1 MEYFS
6 DKLITTVAWF
16 DLSRNTVL
24 REEKNR
30 YGRSFFRKYQLDI
43 QGYCIVTVF
52 SGNLAKMVAELADP
66 VSYRLPV
73 GTILVPLNQSIGR
86 RLTIK
91 FDGRI
96 NCVACGRLIKKSF
109 QQGYC
114 FPCVRKLAACD
125 ICIVQPEKCHYAAGT
140 CREPS
145 WGEEHCLRDHYVY
158 LANTSG
164 VKVGI
169 TRLPQVPTRWI
180 DQGAVQALPLYRVSE
195 RLVSGLLEVRL
206 KKELSDRTD
215 WRRLLRGDPPRI
227 DLPALAGK
235 LHEGLAA
242 EIAGLQEHF
251 GVDAVVFMKDAVPVD
266 IVYPVSRYPE
276 KIRTY
281 NLDKTPE
288 ISDVL
293 LGIKGQY
300 LIFAGGVLNVRKY
313 GGYYVELTV
322 NE

>member
-1 MEYFS
+1 
-6 DKLITTVAWF
+6 
-16 DLSRNTVL
+16 
-24 REEKNR
+24 
-30 YGRSFFRKYQLDI
+30 
-43 QGYCIVTVF
+43 VTVI

-86 RLTIK
+86 RLTIT
-91 FDGRI
+91 FAGRI
-96 NCVACGRLIKKSF
+96 NCIACGRLIKKSF

-125 ICIVQPEKCHYAAGT
+125 ICMVQPEKCHYAAGT

-195 RLVSGLLEVRL
+195 RLLSGLLEVRL

-251 GVDAVVFMKDAVPVD
+251 GADAVVFMKDAVSVD

>member
-1 MEYFS
+1 
-6 DKLITTVAWF
+6 
-16 DLSRNTVL
+16 
-24 REEKNR
+24 
-30 YGRSFFRKYQLDI
+30 
-43 QGYCIVTVF
+43 VTII
-52 SGNLAKMVAELADP
+52 SGNLAKMAAELTDP
-66 VSYRLPV
+66 VSYQLPV
-73 GTILVPLNQSIGR
+73 GVVMVPVNPHIGSC
-86 RLTIK
+86 LTLR

-145 WGEEHCLRDHYVY
+145 WGEKHCLRDHYVY

-169 TRLPQVPTRWI
+169 TRLSQVPTRWI
-180 DQGAVQALPLYRVSE
+180 DQGAVQALPLYRVKE

-215 WRRLLRGDPPRI
+215 WRRLLRGDPSRV
-227 DLPALAGK
+227 DLPALAVM

-242 EIAGLQEHF
+242 EIAGLQARF
-251 GVDAVVFMKDAVPVD
+251 GADAVVFMNDAVPMD

-276 KIRTY
+276 KIRAY

-300 LIFAGGVLNVRKY
+300 LIFADGVLNVRKY

-322 NE
+322 DG